1 VITKKGLFDMTKTLF
16 LAKHTFKAEEDQD
29 LALEKG
35 QLVYGNYLED
45 AWWVGENPVTG
56 KEGVFPAN
64 FVVEYNSADADKVLR
79 KLEKKDPENPQVLA
93 YRAAEANEFQFLQ
106 YETLRK
112 LEKTDPENPQVLE
125 YRAVGA
131 SGYTGTAP
139 TTTKTLK
146 KDESTNGND
155 VDDVKVD
162 IMLDDKDD
170 DGGVPPGMHSDGD
183 EGDNDDVETKDSEMT
198 SGQAAAIVAQTL
210 ATSTAPALP
219 KSIWH
224 SWKMKTVL
232 AATKCFLSL
241 ISFSCLAGGQFHNI
255 DFINKLTD
263 KPLAGEASDALWYIV
278 TAVQFS
284 IAWCILMWMFEFA
297 MTVAFFLRGR
307 GELPDVVQNITDNQ
321 PLLFLVY
328 DCLNLFMLSVAG
340 FNMGAAAS
348 LPKNV
353 VKLLIQTDFEELVHP
368 VALNCSDTS
377 KFVANSTM
385 VTCPNP
391 FEEVTSGT
399 GNNVEH
405 LNICKC
411 GWVGG
416 GD

>member
-1 VITKKGLFDMTKTLF
+1 MTKTLF

-93 YRAAEANEFQFLQ
+93 YRAAEANEFKFLQ

-112 LEKTDPENPQVLE
+112 LEQTDPENPQVLE

-155 VDDVKVD
+155 LDDVKVD

-411 GWVGG
+411 VWVGG

>member
-1 VITKKGLFDMTKTLF
+1 
-16 LAKHTFKAEEDQD
+16 
-29 LALEKG
+29 
-35 QLVYGNYLED
+35 
-45 AWWVGENPVTG
+45 
-56 KEGVFPAN
+56 
-64 FVVEYNSADADKVLR
+64 
-79 KLEKKDPENPQVLA
+79 LA
-93 YRAAEANEFQFLQ
+93 YRAAQSNEFVFA
-106 YETLRK
+106 EV
-112 LEKTDPENPQVLE
+112 E
-125 YRAVGA
+125 AVFEAVSSGA
-131 SGYTGTAP
+131 TSGTAP

-146 KDESTNGND
+146 DEATNGND

-162 IMLDDKDD
+162 IMLDPHASSDDKDDD

-183 EGDNDDVETKDSEMT
+183 DVDNDDVETKDSEMT
-198 SGQAAAIVAQTL
+198 SGQAAATL
-210 ATSTAPALP
+210 ATSTSTAPALP